1 MADPNLN
8 SATLAESYGFAAAF
22 LNSNPELK
30 KLFAL
35 AVKQTW
41 TSDMF
46 TAKLRGTTW
55 WKTHDQ
61 NERNY
66 LVSVASDPATARQ
79 NMQQALTTIRQQA
92 AQMGLDINNAAI
104 AAKLQGLAYN
114 QLAKGESNN
123 QIQYELGSYLNV
135 DPNHLLGDA
144 GTQFDQL
151 HQYAYSM
158 GVNQGTSW
166 YQDAV
171 RKIEQGTGTLEDYKS
186 QINKAAKAAYPQ
198 FSTQIDGGQ
207 TIKDLASPYLSSMA
221 QILEINP
228 GTINLTDPTIKN
240 ALGYKDPTTGKV
252 GSQPLWSFEQT
263 LRNDPRWGKTQN
275 AQDSAMQTAHKVL
288 VDFGMGY

>member
-1 MADPNLN
+1 MTTPAIDPT
-8 SATLAESYGFAAAF
+8 TLAEQYGFAASF
-22 LNSNPELK
+22 LNANPELK
-30 KLFAL
+30 KLFAS
-35 AVKQTW
+35 AVKNTW

-66 LVSVASDPATARQ
+66 LVSVSSDPATAKA
-79 NMQQALTTIRQQA
+79 NMQQAITTITQQA
-92 AQMGLDINNAAI
+92 AQMGLDVKNAGI
-104 AAKLQGLAYN
+104 LSKIQGLAYN
-114 QLAKGESNN
+114 QLAKGWNSN
-123 QIQYELGSYLNV
+123 QIQYQLGSYVNI

-158 GVNQGTSW
+158 GVTQSTAW

-186 QINKAAKAAYPQ
+186 QMNKLAKSAYPQ
-198 FSTQIDGGQ
+198 FATQIDGGQ
-207 TIKDLASPYLSSMA
+207 TVHDLANPYMSSMA
-221 QILEINP
+221 QILEVNP
-228 GTINLTDPTIKN
+228 GTINLTDPLIKN
-240 ALGYKDPTTGKV
+240 ALSYKDPTTGKV

-263 LRNDPRWGKTQN
+263 LRNDPRWGATQN